1 MGELGINPTG
11 LITQVVSFVILFIV
25 LSKLLYKPLVG
36 MLDQRA
42 EKIKSGLEAAEN
54 SRREAV
60 KAEEA
65 IQNQLSE
72 ARIEG
77 QKLISQ
83 ARETADQYREEE
95 MVKVREDMEIER
107 ERALANIEREK
118 ETTVQEIRKE
128 FAGLAIAAAEKIVRS
143 SLDEKE
149 HERLIQNVLEESS
162 SEKE

>member
-54 SRREAV
+54 SRREAA
-60 KAEEA
+60 KAEES

-83 ARETADQYREEE
+83 ARDTADQYREEE
-95 MVKVREDMEIER
+95 MVKVREDMKIER

-128 FAGLAIAAAEKIVRS
+128 FAGLAITAAEQIVRS

>member
-60 KAEEA
+60 KAEES

-95 MVKVREDMEIER
+95 MVKVREDMKIER
-107 ERALANIEREK
+107 ERGLANIEREK

>member
-95 MVKVREDMEIER
+95 MVKVREDMKIER
-107 ERALANIEREK
+107 ERGLANIEREK